1 MGSSASFFEAIR
13 FEADQ
18 FRNYGHERGPN
29 FKPLVLGKCSGK
41 NCDGKNDIRISESR
55 INLFFNNL
63 L

>member
-1 MGSSASFFEAIR
+1 MGDSSCTIFATLATNV
-13 FEADQ
+13 DQ
-18 FRNYGHERGPN
+18 I

-41 NCDGKNDIRISESR
+41 NFDGKNDIRISESR

>member
-1 MGSSASFFEAIR
+1 MGSSASFFGGYPVRGTNFATL
-13 FEADQ
+13 ATNVDQ
-18 FRNYGHERGPN
+18 I

-41 NCDGKNDIRISESR
+41 NFDGKNDIRISESR